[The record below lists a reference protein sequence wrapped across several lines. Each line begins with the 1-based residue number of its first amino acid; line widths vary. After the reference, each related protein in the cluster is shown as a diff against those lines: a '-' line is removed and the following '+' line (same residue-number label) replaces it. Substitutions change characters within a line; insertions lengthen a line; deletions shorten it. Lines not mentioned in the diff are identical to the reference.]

1 MDYAKILSGWQ
12 KSKPITHSGQRVFF
26 ARDGRRAAAYARPR
40 LLHQVE
46 PICPANLARGS
57 KRSQL
62 RCLFLAVV
70 SGDGKAYFSTNRKSR
85 LARNSQSNGRSS
97 DPG

>member
-26 ARDGRRAAAYARPR
+26 ACDGRRAAAYARPG

-62 RCLFLAVV
+62 RCFVFGYSFWRWQSLFQHQPQVET
-70 SGDGKAYFSTNRKSR
+70 GEEFTK
-85 LARNSQSNGRSS
+85 
-97 DPG
+97 